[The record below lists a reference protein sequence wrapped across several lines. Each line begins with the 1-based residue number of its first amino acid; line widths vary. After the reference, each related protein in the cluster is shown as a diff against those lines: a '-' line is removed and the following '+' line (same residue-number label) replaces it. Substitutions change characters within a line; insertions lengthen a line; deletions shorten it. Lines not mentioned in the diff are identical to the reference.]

1 MVNAEKQKVLN
12 VINTVTAPERQL
24 KQLENNKKKF
34 NKTKYRVNSNCN
46 FYKNH
51 FDRLE
56 EHYNM
61 DLKEL

>member
-1 MVNAEKQKVLN
+1 MVNAEKHKVLS

-24 KQLENNKKKF
+24 KQLKKNKEKF
-34 NKTKYRVNSNCN
+34 NKSKYRVNSDCN

-51 FDRLE
+51 FDKLE
-56 EHYNM
+56 EYYNR